1 MALDGASEFKAAVTG
16 IDASLKELKSQMA
29 LVTSEFQNNANSQE
43 ALTAKGKLLND
54 QLATQKSKIEALAAG
69 LKNAESNHAQCAAA
83 VEAWRQK
90 IADAK
95 TELAKLEASTGDTTK
110 EEAKLRQEIEK
121 METVLAKQEEQTGK
135 AGKAVDEWKTK
146 INYATVEENNL
157 NAEIQKNGKYLD
169 EAATSADGCAKS
181 IDQYGNEAKEAA
193 DESEEF
199 GEKSSGAVDSLAS
212 ALAAAGIAEKLG
224 EIKDALMECVDA
236 SIEFESVMAGVRRTV
251 GGTDEELA
259 EISDAFKEMSL
270 VIPIT
275 TTEIGKIAETAG
287 QLGIAQED
295 VTSFTEVM
303 AMLATA
309 TDLTADNAA
318 TMLAQFSNVTGLD
331 PENYD
336 RLGSVVA
343 QLGDATATTASK
355 VVDMS
360 QGMAASASI
369 AGMAETDILGIAAAV
384 GSLGIESQA
393 GSTAMSTLIQMLYK
407 AVETGSD
414 KLTDFA
420 SVAGMTADE
429 FATAWGNDAA
439 GALATFIQGLNDTE
453 RNGSS
458 AIVILDELGITNV
471 RQTKAI
477 LGLSEAGDLLSN
489 TLAQASQAWEENTAL
504 TEKAGIMYDTT
515 ESKMQL
521 FENSVN
527 LLKVAIGDVLTPALA
542 DMAGGLGDMAEK
554 ATAWVKDNPE
564 MVKAITVA
572 ATSFGLLAA
581 GVLGVVAA
589 IKILKALELT
599 TTLGKIS
606 FAISAVVAVGAG
618 LISLFI
624 DAAAEADTATREMKA
639 FRESLAET
647 RQAFEDWKIDFA
659 DKTENV
665 DSLIS
670 TIVSLSD
677 AEGRSAADTEILKAA
692 IDELNQV
699 APELGV
705 AFDEA
710 TGSINMTADALI
722 AAAEAAKKQEEAEA
736 TAKRYIELQK
746 EKETAT
752 EKFRESASN
761 LAAAEDELAEAEK
774 NLCADNQESII
785 AYRAA
790 ERKVNDLTDVTDG
803 YNAVLCGVNREMRT
817 TKDRLKELTGETADA
832 ANANDELTDTI
843 SSITSELEDLQKSYD
858 DAYAAADASIN
869 SQIGLWDKMDNS
881 VVTSTGTLNDALL
894 SQIEY
899 LDTYSANMDGLLSRN
914 IEGIEDFAKNFS
926 DGSTESAAALAGL
939 ATASDEEIS
948 DLITNLGKV
957 EEGKKGFSDQIA
969 LLVTDFDGKMSDIEK
984 RLATAVDNLEKTDEA
999 ALAGANTIQGFVDAM
1014 SAKEGVVY
1022 QKALQIGQAAIDGL
1036 NAGIDAHSP
1045 SRKAYKSGVYV
1056 GEGVIGGLASM
1067 EAAIK
1072 AQGAESGEAVLAGL
1086 RSSLESFDFSGTSW
1100 GATAALE
1107 KFKEAK
1113 AKLDH
1118 EKAMDLIDEANYYS
1132 QLLAL
1137 RDQYLRDYDNLDTW
1151 RSTTQSIYSYQASLI
1166 KTSEETYKELVEML
1180 DYYLALDLITQAQYY
1195 AKLTEYRDT
1204 YLDETTA
1211 AWRAA
1216 TTTIYNYQKSIAK
1229 SADDIYSELLADL
1242 EHYYAMGL
1250 VSLEDYWA
1258 RRQYLVDTYL
1268 TAESDQYRSA
1278 IEALQAAQEEYYAD
1292 QVSTL
1297 DFYLALDL
1305 ITEAEYY
1312 ARLEALRDTYLT
1324 ENSDAWQSATEK
1336 LYKYQK
1342 TLLDSQLSEA
1352 EAAIDAWL
1360 ATRKAQVSA
1369 ELALEKERV
1378 NGIIAAINDEI
1389 SARKQAKTEAG
1400 YEDAITAAQKKVDAL
1415 LLQIEYERDEDN
1427 LAELQKE
1434 LIRAQQALATAEENY
1449 SDYLWELEKNAEI
1462 AALQEEIAQMEAD
1475 AAAELEAL
1483 EAEAEAAKAEAQEEY
1498 LVLLNE
1504 LVEYMRQL
1512 VAAAEATE
1520 ESTQTGQVTQYD
1532 PTIDHTAM
1540 ALAAETK
1547 EEFDYW
1553 AEKRMLKI
1561 LGEGYDPSNYATTEE
1576 LYNQW
1581 LILHTDYD
1589 VNTDYTAAA
1598 LSATSEDDFWAA
1610 ANARAAKIAGEGYD
1624 TSKYA
1629 TTGEL
1634 YSQWLAAMT
1643 TATTAAETATLAA
1656 ATVAETVYNTTS
1668 QTATVNV
1675 NNPTLSTGQIAAVIQ
1690 EVLEQMAK

>member
-1 MALDGASEFKAAVTG
+1 MALDGESALKQAVANITAEGKA
-16 IDASLKELKSQMA
+16 LQSQMA
-29 LVTSEFQNNANSQE
+29 LVTSEFQNNANSQD
-43 ALTAKGKLLND
+43 ALTAKGKVLSD

-69 LKNAESNHAQCAAA
+69 LKNAESNYAQSASA
-83 VEAWRQK
+83 VESWKQK

-95 TELAKLEASTGDTTK
+95 TELAKLEQSTGDTTK
-110 EEAKLRQEIEK
+110 EEAKLRQEIQQ
-121 METVLAKQEEQTGK
+121 MESALVKQEEKTGK

-157 NAEIQKNGKYLD
+157 NAEIQKNEKYLD

-181 IDQYGNEAKEAA
+181 IDQYGDEVKEAA

-599 TTLGKIS
+599 TTLGKITL
-606 FAISAVVAVGAG
+606 AISAVVAVGAG
-618 LISLFI
+618 LISLFKS
-624 DAAAEADTATREMKA
+624 AEERATASTREMEA
-639 FRESLAET
+639 FRESLVET
-647 RQAFEDWKIDFA
+647 RQAFENWKIDFA

-670 TIVSLSD
+670 TIVGLSD
-677 AEGRSAADTEILKAA
+677 AEGRSAADTEILKVA
-692 IDELNQV
+692 IEELNAI

-705 AFDEA
+705 VFDEA

-722 AAAEAAKKQEEAEA
+722 AAAEAAKKQEEATA
-736 TAKRYIELQK
+736 TAERYLELQAEQK
-746 EKETAT
+746 TAV
-752 EKFRESASN
+752 ENFRESVEALADAEAALQDAKDRNVDHSVLMTYIEGVN
-761 LAAAEDELAEAEK
+761 LAQEA
-774 NLCADNQESII
+774 S
-785 AYRAA
+785 
-790 ERKVNDLTDVTDG
+790 DG
-803 YNAVLCGVNREMRT
+803 YNAALCGVNREMRT
-817 TKDRLKELTGETADA
+817 TMDRLKELTGETADA
-832 ANANDELTDTI
+832 ADANDELADTI
-843 SSITSELEDLQKSYD
+843 ASITSELETLQKSY
-858 DAYAAADASIN
+858 ADAKTAAYNSI
-869 SQIGLWDKMDNS
+869 SGQIGLWDEMDNS
-881 VVTSTGTLNDALL
+881 VVTSAGTLNGALL

-899 LDTYSANMDGLLSRN
+899 LDTYSANMDSLLSRN

-939 ATASDEEIS
+939 AAASDEEIS

-957 EEGKKGFSDQIA
+957 EEGKKSFSDQIA

-984 RLATAVDNLEKTDEA
+984 RLATAVGNLEKTDEA
-999 ALAGANTIQGFVDAM
+999 ALAGVNTIQAFVNAM
-1014 SAKEGVVY
+1014 SEKEGVVY

-1045 SRKAYKSGVYV
+1045 SRKAHKSGVYV

-1072 AQGAESGEAVLAGL
+1072 AQGGKAGEAVLAGL

-1100 GATAALE
+1100 GATTALE

-1211 AWRAA
+1211 AWRSA
-1216 TTTIYNYQKSIAK
+1216 TTAIYNYQKSTVK

-1312 ARLEALRDTYLT
+1312 AKLEALRDTYLT

-1342 TLLDSQLSEA
+1342 TLLDTKLSEA

-1434 LIRAQQALATAEENY
+1434 LIRAQQSLAAAEENY

-1462 AALQEEIAQMEAD
+1462 AALQDEIAQLEAD

-1561 LGEGYDPSNYATTEE
+1561 LGEGYGPSNYATTEQ
-1576 LYNQW
+1576 LYSQW

-1589 VNTDYTAAA
+1589 ASTDYTAAA

-1629 TTGEL
+1629 TTEQL